1 MDIVPEGDVLVVE
14 AQLPVNLID
23 KVSVGQLANLHLQ
36 IVLEGAHNP
45 QLKEG
50 LRKFQLTD

>member
-50 LRKFQLTD
+50 YASFS